1 MTTKRATL
9 LLNVTRMTLE
19 RMARDGRLRKFV
31 NPRGRTEWND
41 QDVYTLAGMDPA
53 AQMNVVY
60 CRTEPIPGGTTESAE
75 KRLETQKQR
84 LLAMCE
90 ARQIPVDMVIAE
102 VRRVNQI
109 RDPHRDP
116 ARGFNALMGLLQE
129 KRIKTLIIES
139 RDRISVG
146 SSWEMMEWFIKSLCG
161 CEVLVLNKYH
171 VTTESREESKL
182 WIADM
187 LQIHK
192 IMVGEM
198 KDQKVI
204 RNFLGGPDPRTVT
217 SVTKALDKK
226 LREAKRVE
234 RDKGRPGIKKKIVD
248 LDEVF

>member
-1 MTTKRATL
+1 
-9 LLNVTRMTLE
+9 
-19 RMARDGRLRKFV
+19 MARDGRIRKFV

-60 CRTEPIPGGTTESAE
+60 ARTEPIPGGTTESAE

-84 LLAMCE
+84 VLAMCE
-90 ARQIPVDMVIAE
+90 ARKIPVDMVIGE
-102 VRRVNQI
+102 VRKVN
-109 RDPHRDP
+109 RLHDGRGP
-116 ARGFNALMGLLQE
+116 AVGFNALMGLLQE
-129 KRIKTLIIES
+129 KRVKTLIIES

-146 SSWEMMEWFIKSLCG
+146 ASWEMMEWFMKSMCG

-187 LQIHK
+187 LQVHK
-192 IMVGEM
+192 VMIGEM
-198 KDQKVI
+198 RDAKIVKQ
-204 RNFLGGPDPRTVT
+204 FLGGPDVKTID
-217 SVTKALDKK
+217 SVTKKLDKR
-226 LREAKRVE
+226 LREAKRAE
-234 RDKGRPGIKKKIVD
+234 RDLGKPGIKKKIVD